1 MQTPLTNGLLGI
13 YDLAKAKINIKK
25 QLLATNDCM
34 TAKKYHKVICHQT
47 RGNSRMNTS
56 LYVSLLPSFSVHPK
70 MMFYYGLY
78 MGV

>member
-47 RGNSRMNTS
+47 REIQE
-56 LYVSLLPSFSVHPK
+56 
-70 MMFYYGLY
+70 
-78 MGV
+78 